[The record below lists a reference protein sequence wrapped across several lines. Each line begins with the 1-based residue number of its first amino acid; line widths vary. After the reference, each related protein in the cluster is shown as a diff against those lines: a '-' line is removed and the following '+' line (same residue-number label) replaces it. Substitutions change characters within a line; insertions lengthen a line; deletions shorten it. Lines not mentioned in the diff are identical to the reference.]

1 MQRKPTKLIMGT
13 SIPDKFDFIEL
24 SDNDLNMSMP
34 QFSETNKRTRSCKK
48 KKTNKL
54 LNKNEQQ

>member
-48 KKTNKL
+48 KKKPINY
-54 LNKNEQQ
+54 